1 MRNYIRYI
9 FSAILIAIAA
19 SGCTRND
26 GDIGPWFGQWKLVA
40 LTQGDAPV
48 ADYQDNIFFSFQSNV
63 FQIITVKGEFDR
75 AICWANWT
83 DGGSTVT
90 IDFAHR
96 EDGSAEIDWNY
107 TPPAILGFSHEKT
120 VLDVEKLSG
129 SEIILRQSLDGAPAY
144 TYRLK
149 KWG

>member
-1 MRNYIRYI
+1 MRNYIKYI

-40 LTQGDAPV
+40 LTCDDAPV
-48 ADYQDNIFFSFQSNV
+48 ADYGDNIFFSFQNNV
-63 FQIITVKGEFDR
+63 FQIITVKGEFDE

-83 DGGSTVT
+83 DGGSVIT

-96 EDGSAEIDWNY
+96 EDGSGDVDWNY

-120 VLDVEKLSG
+120 VLHVDKLSG
-129 SEIILRQSLDGAPAY
+129 SEIVLRQSLDGAQVY